1 MNPIASLTPQ
11 ELRRA
16 ADIKEKIQ
24 SIEKELNQLLG
35 APAEIFVEAAP
46 RKKRRRLSAQ
56 AIANIRAGAR
66 KRWGKLPGRNRPVE
80 PRSKGKRKMSAAQ
93 KARLSAIA
101 KARWKKVRAQ
111 GKNAL

>member
-1 MNPIASLTPQ
+1 MNPITSLTPQ
-11 ELRRA
+11 QLRRA
-16 ADIKEKIQ
+16 ADIKEEIQ
-24 SIEKELNQLLG
+24 SLEKQLNQLLG
-35 APAEIFVEAAP
+35 APAEFLVEAAP

-66 KRWGKLPGRNRPVE
+66 RRWGKVPAANRPVG

-111 GKNAL
+111 GKNAP

>member
-1 MNPIASLTPQ
+1 MTPQ
-11 ELRRA
+11 QLRRA
-16 ADIKEKIQ
+16 ADIKEKILTL
-24 SIEKELNQLLG
+24 EKEFNQLLG

-46 RKKRRRLSAQ
+46 KKKRKLSAKGL
-56 AIANIRAGAR
+56 ANIRAGAR
-66 KRWGKLPGRNRPVE
+66 KRWGKVTATNGPFK
-80 PRSKGKRKMSAAQ
+80 PRSKGKRKMSEAQ